1 LNFRAQ
7 IDTEAARRAIQR
19 APGRFRSRIEVAL
32 KEHGQFF
39 QERMEARMSRPWSE
53 YNPTDVLSR
62 RSGALISSLNSK
74 VVGKELDGL
83 QLQGTVGDGRTR
95 NYVFA
100 QEYGAVIR
108 PKRAKYLTIPAS
120 GNYTAGGRVRY
131 ESLGALI
138 SAKGDQVIKK
148 GLGIFLRTGKSER
161 SDKPMFWLSKGPI
174 RIPDRLG
181 FGETWRSSRLNSDR
195 RRRIKNAVNDAV
207 AAINGGR

>member
-1 LNFRAQ
+1 MKFDFK
-7 IDTEAARRAIQR
+7 IDTSQARNAMKR
-19 APGRFRSRIEVAL
+19 APSRFRTMIAVAL

-39 QERMEARMSRPWSE
+39 EERMEARMSRPWSE

-62 RSGALISSLNSK
+62 RSGALIQSLNSK
-74 VVGKELDGL
+74 VVGTQLDGL

-108 PKRAKYLTIPAS
+108 PKRAKHLTIPAS

-131 ESLGALI
+131 ESVGALI
-138 SAKGDQVIKK
+138 SAKGDQVVKK
-148 GLGIFLRTGKSER
+148 GMGIFLRTGKSER
-161 SDKPMFWLSKGPI
+161 SDKPMFWLTKGPV

-181 FGETWRSSRLNSDR
+181 FRETWRSGRVDADR
-195 RRRIKNAVNDAV
+195 KRRIKSAVNDAV
-207 AAINGGR
+207 AAINGGL